1 MITVSVDLNDEFNMI
16 YPKVVI
22 NFKDEPVTMNYVQVL
37 RSYYPTIV
45 DWVMSYDIKFTYR
58 EDLIRHSEA
67 EYILDKVYKELF
79 TVDLQLKY
87 LFLIIARYSRIHM
100 DKLLCRLFGIENK
113 TIYDFNIQG
122 YVFVDNLV
130 ILFIED
136 RWLK

>member
-45 DWVMSYDIKFTYR
+45 DWVMSYDTKLTYR
-58 EDLIRHSEA
+58 EDLVRYGEA
-67 EYILDKVYKELF
+67 GYILDKVNEELS
-79 TVDLQLKY
+79 TVDIKLKY
-87 LFLIIARYSRIHM
+87 LFLEFSRYSRNYM
-100 DKLLCRLFGIENK
+100 DKLLCMLFGIENK

-122 YVFVDNLV
+122 YIFVDNLV